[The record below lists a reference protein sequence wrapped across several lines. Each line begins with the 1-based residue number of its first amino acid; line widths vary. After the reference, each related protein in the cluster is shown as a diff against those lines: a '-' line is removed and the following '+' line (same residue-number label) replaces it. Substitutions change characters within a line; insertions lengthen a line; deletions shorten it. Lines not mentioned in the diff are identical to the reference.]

1 MGSTADDIREQVDA
15 NRSSAEDKINKI
27 EQQVTGQAQAL
38 QEKVSGAGEM
48 IQEKVADTAQ
58 QVKEQFDWRKQ
69 VNDRPLV
76 AVGAAMIGGML
87 LGKMTGSGGGGGHH
101 APDVPHNGA
110 GMMAGGGMIAGA
122 LQNAMQKSGLSDQL
136 ETTMHDLFSTVT
148 SRMKEM
154 TKDMPGMSSGGS
166 QSDSGS
172 SASGSGSSGSGS
184 SSSGS
189 SGSGSSGS
197 SSSSSMGDLSRTY
210 GSTPERS
217 TSAV

>member
-1 MGSTADDIREQVDA
+1 MGTTADDLREQVDA

-27 EQQVTGQAQAL
+27 EQQVTEQAQAI

-48 IQEKVADTAQ
+48 IQEKVTDTAQ
-58 QVKEQFDWRKQ
+58 QVKEQFNWRKQ
-69 VNDRPLV
+69 VDDRPLV

-87 LGKMTGSGGGGGHH
+87 LGKMMGGDGGNSHRH
-101 APDVPHNGA
+101 APDAPHSGA

-122 LQNAMQKSGLSDQL
+122 LQNAFQKSGLSDQL

-148 SRMKEM
+148 SRMKDM
-154 TKDMPGMSSGGS
+154 TKDLPGVSSSGGS
-166 QSDSGS
+166 QSGSGS

-184 SSSGS
+184 TGNVSSG
-189 SGSGSSGS
+189 
-197 SSSSSMGDLSRTY
+197 SMGDLSRTY
-210 GSTPERS
+210 GSAPERS